1 MDYLTLLLGGSVMLK
16 AYEEYKYTD
25 IPWYEKIPSCWKIN
39 RGKTIFNNP
48 KEINKDGT
56 LENVLSLTLKG
67 VIRNNA
73 DNPVGLSPKSYHS
86 YQIFEKDDLVFKL
99 IDLENVSTSRVG
111 LVWEKGIMSPAY
123 IRVELKNVKKQNMKF
138 FYYQYYS
145 MYQRNIFNGLGSGV
159 RQTLSG
165 NDLLLLKI
173 PVPSKPEQDQI
184 VRYLDWKTS
193 EMNRF
198 IHQKKKQIKML
209 EDLKQNY
216 IDHLITNG
224 NDNNREKYIS
234 KADWMEKIPK
244 DWKEYR
250 LKNLVWEINN
260 RSELGLEPHL
270 SMSQKKGLVTDDEE
284 IERRLLSESYA
295 GAKICEKDDLVLNR
309 LKAHLGV
316 FALAPIKGVVSSDYT
331 VLRIKKEK
339 VIPQYLEYLLKSNA
353 CRRELVTRVRG
364 IVEGFWRLYTED
376 LVAIPISVPSIY
388 EQKKLLE
395 EITET
400 ESKINILIQSIQ
412 KEISLVEEL
421 KVKLISDVVTGQVDV
436 RDEIIPVYEMDS
448 DADERDDDVD
458 EELSCENIDEE

>member
-1 MDYLTLLLGGSVMLK
+1 MLK
-16 AYEEYKYTD
+16 AYEEYKKTPEAVWYT
-25 IPWYEKIPSCWKIN
+25 KIPTIWESKKM
-39 RGKTIFNNP
+39 RAVFSERVTKVSDKEYPALSVGKMGVVP
-48 KEINKDGT
+48 Q
-56 LENVLSLTLKG
+56 LENAVKT
-67 VIRNNA
+67 
-73 DNPVGLSPKSYHS
+73 DNG
-86 YQIFEKDDLVFKL
+86 DNRKL
-99 IDLENVSTSRVG
+99 ICEGDFAINSRSDRKGSSGISDYTGSASLIITVLKPYKILNRRFYHYLLRSNGFIEEFYRNGHG
-111 LVWEKGIMSPAY
+111 LVADLWTTKWSEM
-123 IRVELKNVKKQNMKF
+123 
-138 FYYQYYS
+138 
-145 MYQRNIFNGLGSGV
+145 RNIY
-159 RQTLSG
+159 
-165 NDLLLLKI
+165 I
-173 PVPSKPEQDQI
+173 PIPPREEQDQI

-198 IHQKKKQIKML
+198 IHQKKKQIKLL
-209 EDLKQNY
+209 EELKQNY

-224 NDNNREKYIS
+224 NDKNREKYIS
-234 KADWMEKIPK
+234 KADWMGKIPK

-331 VLRIKKEK
+331 VLRVKKEK

-376 LVAIPISVPSIY
+376 LGAIPISVPSIY

-400 ESKINILIQSIQ
+400 ESKINTLIQSIQ

-421 KVKLISDVVTGQVDV
+421 KVKIIFDVVTGQVDV
-436 RDEIIPVYEMDS
+436 RDEVIPVYEMDS
-448 DADERDDDVD
+448 DADEMDDDVD
-458 EELSCENIDEE
+458 EELSGENIDEE